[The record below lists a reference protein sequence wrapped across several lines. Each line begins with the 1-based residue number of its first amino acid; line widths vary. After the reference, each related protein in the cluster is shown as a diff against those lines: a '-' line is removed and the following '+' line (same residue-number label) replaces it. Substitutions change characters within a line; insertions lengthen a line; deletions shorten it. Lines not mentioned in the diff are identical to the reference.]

1 MFEFSGLT
9 LVFVII
15 VLIIKHAHSPCQGST
30 SRIRSNP
37 GKENE
42 HV

>member
-30 SRIRSNP
+30 SILMSNP